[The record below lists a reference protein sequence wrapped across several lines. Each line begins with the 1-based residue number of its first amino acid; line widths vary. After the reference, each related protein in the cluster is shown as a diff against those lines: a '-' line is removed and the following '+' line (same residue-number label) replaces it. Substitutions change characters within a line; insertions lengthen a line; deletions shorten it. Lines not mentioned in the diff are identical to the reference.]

1 MAAIGILSALYTA
14 EATGIA
20 AIRKKACC
28 CCCAKSETVVYF
40 SVLYLLLHLITYSF
54 RKKILL
60 FYVQ

>member
-40 SVLYLLLHLITYSF
+40 SVLYLLHLITF